1 MSVEKVKEFFKR
13 LEDDEAFRDDFLK
26 DETLEKDNYEAIC
39 KAAFVKGYEFTLED
53 FKAAKEEMKD
63 IELTHDQLDKV
74 SGGIPGDLLC
84 AVPPIGGCSSA
95 ATYYST
101 CEHQA
106 WAEINSGCSAPALA

>member
-63 IELTHDQLDKV
+63 IELNENQLAGI
-74 SGGIPGDLLC
+74 SGGVSADSNKPVSYCQPFG
-84 AVPPIGGCSSA
+84 IGG
-95 ATYYST
+95 YSIYIP
-101 CEHQA
+101 E
-106 WAEINSGCSAPALA
+106 